1 MSQLSEDVY
10 QYDAHVECI
19 QLLRQLG
26 DLDRVRRAREE
37 MSRVF
42 PLSEG
47 VWVCHVFNLMSYTK
61 LQSTGCHGCKMKC
74 HWLV

>member
-1 MSQLSEDVY
+1 MY
-10 QYDAHVECI
+10 RYDAHVECI

-26 DLDRVRRAREE
+26 DLERVRRAREE

-47 VWVCHVFNLMSYTK
+47 VHISHEI
-61 LQSTGCHGCKMKC
+61 STE
-74 HWLV
+74 L

>member
-1 MSQLSEDVY
+1 MTSQLSEDVY

-26 DLDRVRRAREE
+26 DLERVRRAREE

-47 VWVCHVFNLMSYTK
+47 VAQMTLTNLAMINFRS
-61 LQSTGCHGCKMKC
+61 
-74 HWLV
+74 LVIMVAR

>member
-1 MSQLSEDVY
+1 MVTSQLSEDMY

-26 DLDRVRRAREE
+26 DLERVRRAREE

-47 VWVCHVFNLMSYTK
+47 VSQDMTNVVMITYRS
-61 LQSTGCHGCKMKC
+61 
-74 HWLV
+74 LVVVVAR

>member
-1 MSQLSEDVY
+1 MES
-10 QYDAHVECI
+10 I

-47 VWVCHVFNLMSYTK
+47 ECDIVFVVVVHTRGPSLAGIALITEYEIHQRNFL
-61 LQSTGCHGCKMKC
+61 HI
-74 HWLV
+74 

>member
-1 MSQLSEDVY
+1 MTSQLREDIY
-10 QYDAHVECI
+10 QYDGHVECI

-26 DLDRVRRAREE
+26 DLERVRRAREE

-47 VWVCHVFNLMSYTK
+47 VYQLK
-61 LQSTGCHGCKMKC
+61 
-74 HWLV
+74 